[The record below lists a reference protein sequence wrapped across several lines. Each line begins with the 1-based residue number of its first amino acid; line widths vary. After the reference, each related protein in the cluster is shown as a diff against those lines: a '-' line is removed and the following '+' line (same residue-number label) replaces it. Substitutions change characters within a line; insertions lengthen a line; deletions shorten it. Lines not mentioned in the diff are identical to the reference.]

1 MDRFRGTVCIPEE
14 TPTKIYQL
22 TKTKGGEGTV
32 VLNNVKK
39 TADLLMRDIPNSS
52 DANNTGDTSNASSAS
67 GGNASNA
74 SNASK

>member
-1 MDRFRGTVCIPEE
+1 MF
-14 TPTKIYQL
+14 
-22 TKTKGGEGTV
+22 KTKGGGGKG

-52 DANNTGDTSNASSAS
+52 GANNTSDTSNASNAS

-74 SNASK
+74 SK

>member
-1 MDRFRGTVCIPEE
+1 MYTGRDPYQNLLNDQNEGGRG
-14 TPTKIYQL
+14 
-22 TKTKGGEGTV
+22 KG